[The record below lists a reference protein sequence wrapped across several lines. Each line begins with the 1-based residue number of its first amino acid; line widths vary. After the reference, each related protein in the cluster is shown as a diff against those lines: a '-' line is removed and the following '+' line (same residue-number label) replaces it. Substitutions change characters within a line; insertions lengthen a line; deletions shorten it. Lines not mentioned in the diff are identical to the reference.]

1 MSEPMT
7 LDEYLNEARKP
18 PGERALYN
26 DEIPM
31 VFSSFPTEAIILT
44 PEEDS

>member
-7 LDEYLNEARKP
+7 LDEYLNEAKKP

-26 DEIPM
+26 DPPKE
-31 VFSSFPTEAIILT
+31 
-44 PEEDS
+44 EEDDTR